1 VASPRIDPITLSVVA
16 HRLESITREIG
27 VAMAAAARSPIFS
40 EAHDFSCF
48 LTDADGIVVTQ
59 ADGLPI
65 HTGCGGTA
73 VRAVLER
80 FRRDVRPGDSF
91 LVNDPYLGG
100 GNHLPDG
107 VIATP
112 LFAGRRLMFF
122 ACNRAHQV
130 DIGGGAPGTYNPR
143 AREIF
148 HEGLRIPPVRV
159 ASGGHILDD
168 VLGLVAANSRQ
179 PDVLRADLEAMIGST
194 RLGAR
199 RLAELVAQL
208 GAAATRRY
216 CAALLDASERR
227 MRSELR
233 RIPDG
238 VYRGQDAMNND
249 CWSEREVIVRVT
261 IEARDGRLEVD
272 FEGSDPQIPAYKNSS
287 MANTLSAVYLAV
299 ALLVDPTIPH
309 NEGAYRPISVRAPL
323 GSVVNPRAPAP
334 VGSCTVHPA
343 IEIMHACWRALA
355 PALPDQS
362 SAGWGKEVRP
372 ITTSGPPDAPRVVY
386 HSLTPPGAGAVKGR
400 DGYDSLASL
409 VGLGGSYAPSVER
422 WERQFPIRIRRS
434 ELRPDAAGPGQWRG
448 GTGAVYEVELL
459 EDSICAM
466 RAEGVRTP
474 SGFGARGGGDG
485 APGRA
490 IADPGTARERDLPQ
504 NDVIELPAATV
515 IRIEAPGGGGW
526 GDPLARDPQRVA
538 ADCADGILSV
548 ERATADYALAVDPV
562 SFALGE
568 PRTAELRS
576 RLRSHPYTPIGDGP
590 G

>member
-1 VASPRIDPITLSVVA
+1 MTIDPITLSVLS
-16 HRLESITREIG
+16 HRLESVTREIG

-48 LTDADGIVVTQ
+48 LTDGDGVVVTQ

-73 VRAVLER
+73 VRAVIAH
-80 FRRDVRPGDSF
+80 FGDDVHPGDSF

-112 LFAGRRLMFF
+112 VFAGRRRLFF

-130 DIGGGAPGTYNPR
+130 DLGGGAPGTYNPR

-159 ASGGHILDD
+159 VSRGRLLDD

-179 PDVLRADLEAMIGST
+179 PEVLRADLGAMIGST
-194 RLGAR
+194 RLGSR
-199 RLAELVAQL
+199 RLNELSAWL

-216 CAALLDASERR
+216 TDALLDASERR
-227 MRSELR
+227 MLAELR

-238 VYRGQDAMNND
+238 VYRGEDAMNND
-249 CWSEREVIVRVT
+249 CWSEREVVVRVAV
-261 IEARDGRLEVD
+261 EARDGRLTVD
-272 FEGSDPQIPAYKNSS
+272 FAGSDEQIPAYKNSS
-287 MANTLSAVYLAV
+287 LANTMSAVYLAL

-309 NEGAYRPISVRAPL
+309 NEGAYRPIEVRAPL
-323 GSVVNPRAPAP
+323 GSIVNPRAPAP

-343 IEIMHACWRALA
+343 IEIMHAVWRALA
-355 PALPDQS
+355 PALPEQS

-386 HSLTPPGAGAVKGR
+386 HSLTPPGAGAVRGR
-400 DGYDSLASL
+400 DGFDSLASL
-409 VGLGGSYAPSVER
+409 VGLGGSSAPSVER
-422 WERQFPIRIRRS
+422 WERQFPIRIRRN
-434 ELRPDAAGPGQWRG
+434 EFRTDAAGPGRWRG
-448 GTGAVYEVELL
+448 GTGTIYEVELL
-459 EDSICAM
+459 EDSVCAM
-466 RAEGVRTP
+466 RAEGTRTP
-474 SGFGARGGGDG
+474 SGFGTAGGADG

-490 IADPGTARERDLPQ
+490 LADPGTPLERDLPQ
-504 NDVIELPAATV
+504 NDVVNLPAGTV
-515 IRIEAPGGGGW
+515 IRIESPGGGGW
-526 GDPLARDPQRVA
+526 GDPGERDPALVEAEVR
-538 ADCADGILSV
+538 DGILSADAAARAYGHP
-548 ERATADYALAVDPV
+548 ERD
-562 SFALGE
+562 
-568 PRTAELRS
+568 
-576 RLRSHPYTPIGDGP
+576 PYTRSGG

>member
-1 VASPRIDPITLSVVA
+1 MASRRIDPITLSVVS

-48 LTDADGIVVTQ
+48 LTDADGVVVTQ

-80 FRRDVRPGDSF
+80 FAGDVRLGDSF
-91 LVNDPYLGG
+91 LVNDPYVGG
-100 GNHLPDG
+100 GNHLPDS
-107 VIATP
+107 VVATP
-112 LFAGRRLMFF
+112 VFAGRRVLFF

-159 ASGGHILDD
+159 VAGGRLLDD

-179 PDVLRADLEAMIGST
+179 PEVLRADLEAMIGST

-199 RLAELVAQL
+199 RLGELVDWL
-208 GAAATRRY
+208 GPAATRRY
-216 CAALLDASERR
+216 AAALLDASEQR
-227 MRSELR
+227 MRAELR

-238 VYRGQDAMNND
+238 VYRGEDAMNND
-249 CWSEREVIVRVT
+249 CWSEREVVVRAT
-261 IEARDGRLEVD
+261 ITARDGQLEVD
-272 FEGSDPQIPAYKNSS
+272 FAGSDEQIPAYKNSS
-287 MANTLSAVYLAV
+287 IANTMSAVYLAV

-309 NEGAYRPISVRAPL
+309 NEGAYRPITVRAPL

-343 IEIMHACWRALA
+343 IEVMHACWKALA
-355 PALPDQS
+355 SALPERS

-372 ITTSGPPDAPRVVY
+372 ITTSGPADAPRVVY

-422 WERQFPIRIRRS
+422 WERQFPIRIRRN
-434 ELRPDAAGPGQWRG
+434 EYRTDAAGAGQWRG
-448 GTGAVYEVELL
+448 GVGTVYEVELL
-459 EDSICAM
+459 EGSICAM

-474 SGFGARGGGDG
+474 SGFGAAGGADG

-490 IADPGTARERDLPQ
+490 LADLGTPRERELPQ
-504 NDVIELPAATV
+504 NDVVELPAGTV
-515 IRIEAPGGGGW
+515 VRIESPGGGGW
-526 GDPLARDPQRVA
+526 GDPFARDPAAVA
-538 ADCADGILSV
+538 AACADGTVSIGAAA
-548 ERATADYALAVDPV
+548 RDYRVVVDPV
-562 SFALGE
+562 THVVDEAA
-568 PRTAELRS
+568 TT
-576 RLRSHPYTPIGDGP
+576 RLRGRSKRRPYTRGGDR
-590 G
+590 